1 MGDTSQCI
9 ITQQKHLFLTLAFI
23 EIKNVIAFIFF
34 FLSYYFQTTI
44 VGLSRKMLYKLVFAN
59 FIWKSV

>member
-9 ITQQKHLFLTLAFI
+9 ITQQKHLFLTSAFI
-23 EIKNVIAFIFF
+23 EIKNVIAFIF